1 MQVPLSQRRHTNIA
15 VVRYTKNGVKLEIA
29 CYKNKVISYRSGVE
43 KRMDEVLQV
52 DRIFTNVGRGFVA
65 SEKDIQAVFGKDMT
79 EEQAIKFMLE
89 HGELQVAQQERTA
102 EIDELFKD
110 ISVIISQKC
119 VNQVTQRP
127 FPTQVIEQSL
137 RSIGAAVKL
146 DQPVKKQAL
155 ALIHQLIDS
164 QIIPIARA
172 KMKVRCTTTV
182 DEALDIVVQWC
193 AENGAEVVERSL
205 RSEATETI
213 NAAEAPSH
221 DISDAPRRADEA
233 TGSVG
238 KPASVLVLLP
248 PHLFRNM
255 EIFVK
260 TDLPP
265 GSALH
270 MVDTAVMEAGD
281 GILSDHAAMSA
292 AAAVPETSAPRRID
306 PTAGIATAA
315 RAGSSHPRSVHTLNT
330 SHDDDDD
337 DDEGRGG
344 RGKKKKKKAGKKGR
358 PEDAEENRD
367 LPDGPHHRPNKA
379 GAPAIGLALGGL
391 QSGDDDDDESDGGRR
406 GKKAK
411 KPKRKKDPAVTGSG
425 KGKAGP
431 PTTQEEEEE
440 DSDAEVE
447 GNRRQRKKM
456 NTKRVEVHNDDFDE
470 EDFDYGDEEYG
481 EE

>member
-15 VVRYTKNGVKLEIA
+15 VVRYSKNGVKLEIA

-43 KRMDEVLQV
+43 NRMDEVLQV
-52 DRIFTNVGRGFVA
+52 DRIFTNVGRGFMA

-79 EEQAIKFMLE
+79 EEQAIKYMLE

-164 QIIPIARA
+164 QVIPIARA
-172 KMKVRCTTTV
+172 KMKVRCTTTE
-182 DEALDIVVQWC
+182 DAALDVIAQWC
-193 AENGAEVVERSL
+193 TENGAEVVERSV
-205 RSEATETI
+205 RSEGASEGVVPAGMDDRPNGEEAAT
-213 NAAEAPSH
+213 P
-221 DISDAPRRADEA
+221 
-233 TGSVG
+233 SVG
-238 KPASVLVLLP
+238 KPASLLVLLP

-260 TDLPP
+260 TELPS

-270 MVDTAVMEAGD
+270 MVDTAVMEAGE
-281 GILSDHAAMSA
+281 GALSEHAALQPTTTTTTTKRS
-292 AAAVPETSAPRRID
+292 D
-306 PTAGIATAA
+306 PNAGLSGVAT
-315 RAGSSHPRSVHTLNT
+315 GSSHPRSVHTLNT
-330 SHDDDDD
+330 SHTD
-337 DDEGRGG
+337 DDEDDDRGG
-344 RGKKKKKKAGKKGR
+344 RGKKKKKKADKKKKGEDR
-358 PEDAEENRD
+358 LDTPE
-367 LPDGPHHRPNKA
+367 GQPHPSSKA
-379 GAPAIGLALGGL
+379 GAPELNALH
-391 QSGDDDDDESDGGRR
+391 SEDDEDESDGGRR
-406 GKKAK
+406 GKKGK
-411 KPKRKKDPAVTGSG
+411 KPKRKKDPPPPGG
-425 KGKAGP
+425 KGKSAP
-431 PTTQEEEEE
+431 PAPQEEEE

-456 NTKRVEVHNDDFDE
+456 NTKKVEIQNDFDE
-470 EDFDYGDEEYG
+470 EDFDYGDEEDDQ
-481 EE
+481 